1 MKRIAF
7 ATTLTACVLSA
18 VVHGIASAASLTDPY
33 PSTYRAPANPPTLI
47 RSATILD
54 GAGARLENTDLLI
67 VDGKIKTL
75 GKALPNEAGARVI
88 DAKGRW
94 VTPGLIDVHSHIG
107 VFPTPQTV
115 GNEDGN
121 ETTTPATANVW
132 VEHGVWPQDPA
143 FATAL
148 AGGITSLQILP
159 GSGNLIGGRSV
170 VLKNVP
176 AVTYQAMKFPDSRQG
191 LKMACGENPKR
202 NYGARQQFPRTRM
215 GNVAGFRA
223 QWTEGQEYLRDW
235 KRYEDSLRKGGKA
248 AEDAKPPK
256 RDLRL
261 ETLAGALRG
270 DILVHV
276 HCYRSD
282 EMAVMLDLAREF
294 GFQIASFEHATEAY
308 KITKMLAEHKVCAA
322 MWADWWGAKM
332 EVYDGIPENI
342 AMVDAARD
350 GCAILHSDDPNDIQ
364 RLNQEAGKAMAR
376 GRAAGF
382 DIAPERAIRW
392 LTANPAKSLGIL
404 EKTGTLEPGKMADVV
419 VWNRNP
425 FSVYARAD
433 QVFIDGSLEYD
444 RADPGT
450 KPRSDFML
458 GQPAITKG
466 GRK

>member
-1 MKRIAF
+1 MSHLSF
-7 ATTLTACVLSA
+7 ATTLTAFALA
-18 VVHGIASAASLTDPY
+18 AFVHGTASGVSPADPY
-33 PSTYRAPANPPTLI
+33 PSTYRVPVSLPTMI
-47 RSATILD
+47 RNATVLD
-54 GAGARLENTDLLI
+54 GLGLRMDNADLLI
-67 VDGKIKTL
+67 EDGKIKAL
-75 GKALPNEAGARVI
+75 GKALPNQAGARVI

-94 VTPGLIDVHSHIG
+94 VTPGLIDVHSHNG
-107 VFPTPQTV
+107 VFATPDTA
-115 GNEDGN
+115 GNQDGN
-121 ETTTPATANVW
+121 ETTSPTTANVW

-143 FATAL
+143 FGAAL

-176 AVTYQAMKFPDSRQG
+176 AVTYQSMKFPGAQQG

-202 NYGARQQFPRTRM
+202 NYGGRQQFPRTRM

-223 QWTEGQEYLRDW
+223 QWTEAGEYLRDW
-235 KRYEDSLRKGGKA
+235 KRYDETLQKGGKT

-256 RDLRL
+256 RDLRM
-261 ETLAGALRG
+261 ETLASALRG

-282 EMAVMLDLAREF
+282 EMAVMLDMAREF

-308 KITKMLAEHKVCAA
+308 KIAGLLAQHKVCAS

-342 AMVDAARD
+342 AMVDAARG
-350 GCAILHSDDPNDIQ
+350 GCAIVHSDDPNDIQ

-382 DIAPERAIRW
+382 DIAPEHAILW
-392 LTANPAKSLGIL
+392 LTANPARSLGIL
-404 EKTGTLEPGKMADVV
+404 DKTGTLTPGKMADLVI
-419 VWNRNP
+419 WNQNP
-425 FSVYARAD
+425 FSVYAHAD
-433 QVFIDGSLEYD
+433 QVFIDGNLQYD
-444 RADPGT
+444 RAAPAIR
-450 KPRSDFML
+450 PRSDFLL
-458 GQPAITKG
+458 GQPAIENG
-466 GRK
+466 ERK